1 LSIEKTAG
9 IVLKCKV
16 CNRVTDGKDFCAL
29 HLKAHKNVTEN
40 YEAWKKAL
48 GLSWIEYLHE
58 IRKNSL
64 TGEWAKEVAKYL
76 IEDEGTRDVKES

>member
-1 LSIEKTAG
+1 MSIEKTG
-9 IVLKCKV
+9 EIVLKCKV
-16 CNRVTDGKDFCAL
+16 CNRVTDREDFCVL
-29 HLKAHKNVTEN
+29 HLKANKNVTEN
-40 YEAWKKAL
+40 YEVWKKAL